1 MTTPPRLPRRGL
13 MAGLRSSFLTGLV
26 IVAPAVLTIWLITMM
41 IDFVDAR
48 VLPLIPEAVIAQY
61 LPDWLAGW
69 TLSDVPGLGVII
81 FLVFT
86 LLVGWLAKGYIG
98 RSLIQWSEDIV
109 ARMPVVRSIY
119 NGLKQIV
126 ETVFSQSANSFSRAC
141 LVEFPREGCW
151 AVAFVSTDAKG
162 EMARKIGQTEKMIS
176 VFMPTTPNPTTGFLF
191 LVPESSVK
199 YLDMS
204 IEDAAKFIIS
214 AGLVVPD
221 PDKPGQIK
229 VL

>member
-86 LLVGWLAKGYIG
+86 LLVA
-98 RSLIQWSEDIV
+98 
-109 ARMPVVRSIY
+109 
-119 NGLKQIV
+119 
-126 ETVFSQSANSFSRAC
+126 
-141 LVEFPREGCW
+141 
-151 AVAFVSTDAKG
+151 
-162 EMARKIGQTEKMIS
+162 IS
-176 VFMPTTPNPTTGFLF
+176 
-191 LVPESSVK
+191 
-199 YLDMS
+199 
-204 IEDAAKFIIS
+204 DAA
-214 AGLVVPD
+214 
-221 PDKPGQIK
+221 
-229 VL
+229 